1 MDGHP
6 NLRADRNKRPGRDDR
21 RQPSAPV
28 ALRIERTV
36 SSRWV
41 LPVMQSDRSATGE
54 ECGVPISPRRF
65 TSGQKASRI
74 WPSYSWRDGNNCL
87 SAATY
92 SRLSLVNLTVSAV
105 MVTWNRSR
113 NR

>member
-1 MDGHP
+1 MDRHP
-6 NLRADRNKRPGRDDR
+6 NLRVDHNKKHGKDGR

-28 ALRIERTV
+28 SLRIERTV
-36 SSRWV
+36 SSHCVSLSCNTIGLSPARNAV
-41 LPVMQSDRSATGE
+41 YPSVR
-54 ECGVPISPRRF
+54 VPS
-65 TSGQKASRI
+65 SQKASRI